1 MPADK
6 CYTKKNKNGGNYTT
20 CVDKKGDQLREK
32 DVKPKKK
39 KRLYIKKPAVK
50 TRPKPP
56 PPPGMSQADA
66 DVMVKDVLNYN
77 KISSA
82 TQDYEADVSEY
93 DRILSATTSYNTNN
107 VSDYNKILTA
117 TTEYEARQNTTTT
130 APLQNVSAHMSAL
143 SASAPTAPPANYN
156 MLRPEIRKNI
166 LQFAGNP
173 KKVIEEKIL
182 VDINLRKEIKTRVIN
197 SVLEDMNKSLKELNI
212 NTSTPIYNAD
222 MRRKMKALG
231 KGFAVGGS
239 NSRDIYEILDDVERA
254 LGIDEYMRF
263 LPKVEERLEGV
274 VKQRKQ
280 RQARERAEAGK
291 IKKQQK
297 AEADAEAAALGDD
310 DKREFDTIKSVR
322 DYLKWDKNFA
332 KKVNEM
338 AKVGL
343 EKDGNR
349 FDNSLVKVKNFL
361 LNELYRVVF
370 SSEGGRHSYNEMKA
384 LINSDRNKKIIFNPA
399 WGRYK
404 LYNF

>member
-1 MPADK
+1 MGKEDK
-6 CYTKKNKNGGNYTT
+6 CFTKKNKTGGSYTT

-39 KRLYIKKPAVK
+39 KLVLKEPAKAAPKKKKLVLKEPAK
-50 TRPKPP
+50 AAPK
-56 PPPGMSQADA
+56 
-66 DVMVKDVLNYN
+66 KKLVL
-77 KISSA
+77 KEPA
-82 TQDYEADVSEY
+82 KA
-93 DRILSATTSYNTNN
+93 
-107 VSDYNKILTA
+107 
-117 TTEYEARQNTTTT
+117 

-182 VDINLRKEIKTRVIN
+182 VDINLRKDIKTRVIN

-239 NSRDIYEILDDVERA
+239 NSRDIYEILDDVETA

-280 RQARERAEAGK
+280 RQARERAEAAK

-297 AEADAEAAALGDD
+297 A
-310 DKREFDTIKSVR
+310 
-322 DYLKWDKNFA
+322 
-332 KKVNEM
+332 KV
-338 AKVGL
+338 
-343 EKDGNR
+343 
-349 FDNSLVKVKNFL
+349 
-361 LNELYRVVF
+361 
-370 SSEGGRHSYNEMKA
+370 
-384 LINSDRNKKIIFNPA
+384 
-399 WGRYK
+399 
-404 LYNF
+404 